1 MTSKTV
7 CVFTLPAPSS
17 PSVGPNSSFYFYEN
31 TKSQN
36 LVRMRVDTLNYT
48 QCDSEPSGPRTR
60 CAIGSRLVAACAAR
74 PSLKAVGYADH
85 HLGGRADRLPRC
97 RRPRLLTRAGEERL
111 ELMES
116 VLLLS

>member
-36 LVRMRVDTLNYT
+36 LVRMRVDTLRT
-48 QCDSEPSGPRTR
+48 THSATLSPRAR
-60 CAIGSRLVAACAAR
+60 PAAR
-74 PSLKAVGYADH
+74 SDRCCLRGAALTESNRVRGSSP
-85 HLGGRADRLPRC
+85 GGAH
-97 RRPRLLTRAGEERL
+97 RPPAQ
-111 ELMES
+111 
-116 VLLLS
+116 V

>member
-48 QCDSEPSGPRTR
+48 QCDSEPSGPTR
-60 CAIGSRLVAACAAR
+60 CAIGDRCCLRGAALTESNRVRGSSPGGAHR
-74 PSLKAVGYADH
+74 PPAQV
-85 HLGGRADRLPRC
+85 
-97 RRPRLLTRAGEERL
+97 
-111 ELMES
+111 
-116 VLLLS
+116 

>member
-31 TKSQN
+31 TKFQN

-48 QCDSEPSGPRTR
+48 QCALCEPSGPTR
-60 CAIGSRLVAACAAR
+60 CAIGS
-74 PSLKAVGYADH
+74 
-85 HLGGRADRLPRC
+85 
-97 RRPRLLTRAGEERL
+97 
-111 ELMES
+111 
-116 VLLLS
+116 LLLARRGPH

>member
-48 QCDSEPSGPRTR
+48 QCDSEPPRAR
-60 CAIGSRLVAACAAR
+60 PAAR
-74 PSLKAVGYADH
+74 SDRCCLRGAALSLTESNRVRGSSP
-85 HLGGRADRLPRC
+85 GGAH
-97 RRPRLLTRAGEERL
+97 RPPAQ
-111 ELMES
+111 
-116 VLLLS
+116 V